1 MATPS
6 STPAPFPANLLLI
19 GFMGTGKSSVGR
31 LLAKRLGYRFADTD
45 ALVVKAAG
53 MPITEIFARDGEAR
67 FREYESEA
75 LAGLR
80 GRRSL
85 VIATGGGIVERP
97 ENHPLLREIGLPVG
111 LSASEAVIFE
121 RVSRNKRRP
130 LLQTPDPRGTIAA
143 LLERR
148 RPLYAAAADF
158 EVDTSAL
165 THEEVAGAILAR
177 LGAGA

>member
-1 MATPS
+1 MDAS
-6 STPAPFPANLLLI
+6 SSIPTNLLLI

-31 LLAKRLGYRFADTD
+31 LLASRLHYRFVDTD

-67 FREYESEA
+67 FRDYESEA
-75 LAGLR
+75 LASLR

-97 ENHPLLREIGLPVG
+97 ENHPLLREIGLPIG
-111 LSASEAVIFE
+111 LSATEEVIFK
-121 RVSRNKRRP
+121 RVSRNRRRP
-130 LLQTPDPRGTIAA
+130 LLRTPDPRGTIAA

-148 RPLYAAAADF
+148 RPLYAAAVAF
-158 EVDTSAL
+158 EVDTTTL
-165 THEEVAGAILAR
+165 THEEVADAVLAR
-177 LGAGA
+177 LGTPA